1 MTTRDRLLQ
10 NCLTYFLRHGLANL
24 SLRPLAAAV
33 GTSARMLL
41 HYFGSKEA
49 LIAEVMGQVQRR
61 LQDAFKE
68 LLTTRSGGSRSNPL
82 PKFWKVLSRKG
93 NQPSL
98 RLLFEIQ
105 MLALQNPRR
114 YRRYLTRTSVT
125 WRGLIEQA
133 LPAKQKNAVNA
144 TLHNAVIDGLLL
156 ELLSTGDLRRTS
168 RALMLFS
175 NRCSLD
181 HRRKGNGQ

>member
-1 MTTRDRLLQ
+1 MTTRDRLRQ
-10 NCLTYFLRHGLANL
+10 SCLTYFLKHGVANL
-24 SLRPLAAAV
+24 SLRPLAAAA

-49 LIAEVMGQVQRR
+49 LIGEVMEQVQGR
-61 LQDAFKE
+61 LQNAFKE
-68 LLTTRSGGSRSNPL
+68 LLAAQPGGRRNNPL
-82 PKFWKVLSRKG
+82 PKFWKVLSDKR

-98 RLLFEIQ
+98 RLLFEVQ

-114 YRRYLTRTSVT
+114 YRRYLTRSSVT

-175 NRCSLD
+175 CSLD
-181 HRRKGNGQ
+181 RGGKGNGR

>member
-1 MTTRDRLLQ
+1 
-10 NCLTYFLRHGLANL
+10 
-24 SLRPLAAAV
+24 LAAAV

-49 LIAEVMGQVQRR
+49 LIAEVMGQVQTR
-61 LQDAFKE
+61 LQNAFKE
-68 LLTTRSGGSRSNPL
+68 LLTRRSGESPRNPL
-82 PKFWKVLSRKG
+82 PRFWKVLSRKE
-93 NQPSL
+93 NQSPL

-114 YRRYLTRTSVT
+114 YRHYLRRTSVT
-125 WRGLIEQA
+125 WRALIEQA
-133 LPAKQKNAVNA
+133 LPAKQKSPVHA
-144 TLHNAVIDGLLL
+144 TLHTAVIDGLLL

-181 HRRKGNGQ
+181 HRGKGNRR